1 MTEPI
6 IDGIAIIGLHG
17 RFPGA
22 GSVEEF
28 WANLVA
34 GRETVSFFSDAE
46 LTASGLDPAALR
58 RAGHYV
64 PARGVLRDAECFD
77 AGFFGIHPKEAEVM
91 DPQHRVFL
99 EACWEALERAGYAP
113 GRIQEVVGIYAGA
126 TFNTYY
132 LHALHPRPELRELVG
147 DEQVMLGNEKDYLAT
162 RVAYKLNLKGPA
174 ISLNTAC
181 SSSLVAVC
189 QACQSLSTYQCD
201 LALAGGVSV
210 RAPQQEG
217 YFHQEGNIASPDGHT
232 RTFDATAKG
241 TVFSNGVTIVV
252 LKRLAEAVADGDKI
266 YAVIKG
272 SALNND
278 GSQRVSFGAPG
289 VEGQSEV
296 VTLAQEIAGVEADS
310 ISYIEAH
317 GTATPIGDPIEVA
330 ALTKAFRRGTKR
342 KQFCALGSVK
352 SNVGHLDA
360 AAGTAG
366 LIKTALA
373 LDHHLLPP
381 SLHFESPNPKLDLE
395 NSPFFVNSSL
405 REWKSDNEISI
416 GGRRQFFRHGR
427 HERTHR
433 RRGGAPGRAEWSVTS
448 VAALIVVGQNAGGT
462 GERHAQPCSAS
473 SGRNPRRTWQTWPI
487 RCRWVAANSST
498 AVRCSAKPSPKPL
511 RCWKSPTPER
521 YSPAGKN

>member
-1 MTEPI
+1 M
-6 IDGIAIIGLHG
+6 
-17 RFPGA
+17 
-22 GSVEEF
+22 
-28 WANLVA
+28 
-34 GRETVSFFSDAE
+34 
-46 LTASGLDPAALR
+46 
-58 RAGHYV
+58 
-64 PARGVLRDAECFD
+64 
-77 AGFFGIHPKEAEVM
+77 
-91 DPQHRVFL
+91 
-99 EACWEALERAGYAP
+99 
-113 GRIQEVVGIYAGA
+113 GIYAGA

-147 DEQVMLGNEKDYLAT
+147 HEQVMLGNEKDYLAT

-252 LKRLAEAVADGDKI
+252 LKRLAEAVTDGDKI

-330 ALTKAFRRGTKR
+330 ALTKA
-342 KQFCALGSVK
+342 S
-352 SNVGHLDA
+352 
-360 AAGTAG
+360 
-366 LIKTALA
+366 
-373 LDHHLLPP
+373 
-381 SLHFESPNPKLDLE
+381 
-395 NSPFFVNSSL
+395 
-405 REWKSDNEISI
+405 
-416 GGRRQFFRHGR
+416 
-427 HERTHR
+427 
-433 RRGGAPGRAEWSVTS
+433 GA
-448 VAALIVVGQNAGGT
+448 GQN
-462 GERHAQPCSAS
+462 ESSSA
-473 SGRNPRRTWQTWPI
+473 
-487 RCRWVAANSST
+487 RWG
-498 AVRCSAKPSPKPL
+498 L
-511 RCWKSPTPER
+511 
-521 YSPAGKN
+521 